1 MLDTSYDWSKLGVTM
16 DEVVDYNNSI
26 DNIAMIQNV
35 LHVLSAL
42 NNKTTIGN
50 GRCELNFESL
60 INLFCEMEDMAAE
73 ALDTFDCFQIKSE
86 SKDDLGNLTA
96 GKDGITEAE

>member
-73 ALDTFDCFQIKSE
+73 ALDTFDCFQIKRDVIKE
-86 SKDDLGNLTA
+86 
-96 GKDGITEAE
+96 GKS